1 MENLSVS
8 GSNFRAHALFG
19 GAMSCELPNY
29 LGDMSK
35 FMVVPDQQEAFV
47 NDDGSI
53 SVIIE
58 VLEYQEVPDSK
69 AAEFF
74 FTDLMEANS
83 ATSSRILELWSAPKG
98 ESPVPGHTITSLKGE
113 FDVKKKGTPS
123 PDHVCVRLAVIRI
136 PEHRADV
143 VLSMNERKDETGG
156 LSGAQAGSSG
166 SLDRTFR
173 VILESFK
180 ILNYELFA

>member
-1 MENLSVS
+1 
-8 GSNFRAHALFG
+8 
-19 GAMSCELPNY
+19 MSCEIPSY
-29 LGDMSK
+29 LDDMSNIL
-35 FMVVPDQQEAFV
+35 VVPDQQEAFV

-58 VLEYQEVPDSK
+58 VLEYQHVPDAK

-74 FTDLMEANS
+74 FGDLMDAN
-83 ATSSRILELWSAPKG
+83 AALSSRVLESWSALKG
-98 ESPVPGHTITSLKGE
+98 ESLVAGHTVASLKGE
-113 FDVKKKGTPS
+113 FDVRKKGAAA

-143 VLSMNERKDETGG
+143 VISMNARDDTYGS
-156 LSGAQAGSSG
+156 SGAQPGGSA
-166 SLDRTFR
+166 SLDDTFR
-173 VILESFK
+173 VILESFN